1 MVPVWLNVPAKT
13 FGVAMK
19 TCKTRAALAI
29 CLGLAVP
36 MTAAMGQS
44 GPTEWKDWGGDTAR
58 THYSALNQITATN
71 VSSLKPAWVWD
82 SGKFGRSWEITP
94 LLIDGLL
101 YISENQSGDII
112 ALEPETGKEV
122 WRTKPPV
129 TVGKSI
135 DRRGLAYWGG
145 DGTMKPR
152 IVAIWGHVMF
162 GLDLKTGA
170 LSADWPATG
179 LDIGLPN
186 PAAGGRIG
194 GGVFAASPPVIYK
207 NLIITAAASG
217 FQPPP
222 AQPADPHANDLRTGK
237 LVWTAR
243 VIPGAGQAGG
253 DSWGPD
259 TQQVVGSGAWG
270 ILSLDEAT
278 GTVYVPTDSANPDYV
293 GIWRPGDNAGSGAT
307 VALDAETGKVK
318 WSFQNLHH
326 DIFDL
331 DTNAAPVPVEITK
344 DGKRM
349 KVVVQATKQAMLW
362 ILDAST
368 GKPIHPYEERPVAQS
383 QIPGEKS
390 AATQPFTILPPPLL
404 PATVSRDHLTQ
415 LSAQANAE
423 CKALWDERKLQD
435 VGPFSPPAKDG
446 AWGIMSI
453 GAIGGIDWGGVSIDP
468 ERGYAIANVANM
480 PTMITVTKT
489 DAGIKNNGGLRSN
502 TGNVRFAD
510 NGGRSCNGGRQG
522 ELVAV
527 NLGSGEIEWRVP
539 LGSVEE
545 DYGEG
550 AKGMGATSIGPT
562 LVTRGGIVFAGAS
575 DDRFHAYDSRRGR
588 LLWETKMSA
597 SANAGPM
604 TYLGKDGRQY
614 VVVAAGGPGNSRRP
628 SPRENFLY
636 HQILVAFALP
646 GPADKPVDILT
657 PYPRRALQ
665 PGEGMAMDS
674 SGGAVAAPSKP

>member
-1 MVPVWLNVPAKT
+1 
-13 FGVAMK
+13 MK
-19 TCKTRAALAI
+19 TCRTRAALTSA
-29 CLGLAVP
+29 LGLASLVS

-44 GPTEWKDWGGDTAR
+44 APTEWKDWGGDTAR

-122 WRTKPPV
+122 WRAKPPV

-145 DGTMKPR
+145 DGAMKPR
-152 IVAIWGHVMF
+152 IALIWFSCFCCAWGHVMF

-170 LSADWPATG
+170 WSADWPATG

-194 GGVFAASPPVIYK
+194 GGVFASSPPVIYK

-222 AQPADPHANDLRTGK
+222 AQPADPHANDLRNGK

-243 VIPGAGQAGG
+243 VIPAAGQAGG

-349 KVVVQATKQAMLW
+349 KVVIQATKQAMLW
-362 ILDAST
+362 ILDANT
-368 GKPIHPYEERPVAQS
+368 GKPIHPFEERPVAQS

-545 DYGEG
+545 EYGEG

-562 LVTRGGIVFAGAS
+562 LVTRGGIVFAAAS

-588 LLWETKMSA
+588 LLWETRMSA

-636 HQILVAFALP
+636 HQTLVAFALP
-646 GPADKPVDILT
+646 GPADKQVDILT

-665 PGEGMAMDS
+665 PGESMALDS
-674 SGGAVAAPSKP
+674 SGGAVAAPPKP